1 MTVPG
6 LTSRAGSVVPFASV
20 IFTFPYTEPP
30 SPPDDTVVV
39 DVVCVVVDVEVV
51 DDVVV
56 DVDEVVEDVVVDV
69 VVDVVEDV
77 VVTVGA
83 ALEPDAVRPPM
94 LITCV
99 PGPHWFTHITRKL

>member
-1 MTVPG
+1 M
-6 LTSRAGSVVPFASV
+6 
-20 IFTFPYTEPP
+20 
-30 SPPDDTVVV
+30 
-39 DVVCVVVDVEVV
+39 EVV

-56 DVDEVVEDVVVDV
+56 DVVEVVDEVVVDV
-69 VVDVVEDV
+69 VVEVVVDVEDV

-83 ALEPDAVRPPM
+83 ALEADAVRPPM